1 VTLLLAHPEA
11 EDLGRFVEGTLDDP
25 QRTAIVDHI
34 ADCDDCRIVVVD
46 AAEFESQSAEETEK
60 WGGRRWL
67 AIAAAVVF
75 VVTLG
80 GFSRH
85 EYREKAAGKEIDL
98 VGDAPHFVTDAV
110 RTSVDSWPWLRSRV
124 DAGLSLID
132 PLYTVKGAYK
142 EQTARPIEGRLSGFR
157 HVAWHATRGG
167 NDEDVDIN
175 KLGLQIEA
183 AGAAELAGDDARTL
197 HARGI
202 GLLLSGDA
210 KGSIA
215 QLQAAAESD
224 PRNEKYASDLAA
236 ALIAAAGSDRTH
248 LDSAVA
254 ACDRALRIDPRS
266 PDALFNR
273 AMALEVLGR
282 YDDARA
288 AYQRYL
294 AVDSKSPWAAEARQH
309 VQDLEP
315 IR

>member
-11 EDLGRFVEGTLDDP
+11 EDLGRFVEGTLDAP

-46 AAEFESQSAEETEK
+46 AAEFESQSAEVTEK
-60 WGGRRWL
+60 WGGKRWL
-67 AIAAAVVF
+67 ASAAAVVF

-80 GFSRH
+80 GFSNH

-110 RTSVDSWPWLRSRV
+110 RTSVRSWPWLLSRLE
-124 DAGLSLID
+124 AGLSLID
-132 PLYTVKGAYK
+132 PLYAVKGAYK

-157 HVAWHATRGG
+157 HVPRHTMRGETDG
-167 NDEDVDIN
+167 DVDIST
-175 KLGLQIEA
+175 LLLQSEA

-215 QLQAAAESD
+215 HLQAATESD
-224 PRNEKYASDLAA
+224 PRNAKYASDLAA
-236 ALIAAAGSDRTH
+236 ALIAAAGSDRTR

-254 ACDRALRIDPRS
+254 ASDRALRIDPHS

-273 AMALEVLGR
+273 AVALERLGR
-282 YDDARA
+282 DDDARA

-294 AVDSKSPWAAEARQH
+294 AVDSTSSWAAEARQH
-309 VQDLEP
+309 IDGLEP
-315 IR
+315 LR